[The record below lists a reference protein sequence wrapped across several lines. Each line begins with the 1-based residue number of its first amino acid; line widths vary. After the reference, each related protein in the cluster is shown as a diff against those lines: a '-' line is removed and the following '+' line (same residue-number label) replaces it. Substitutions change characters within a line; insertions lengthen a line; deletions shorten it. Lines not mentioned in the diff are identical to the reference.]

1 MKKINRITKNE
12 EFQKI
17 IQTKKFVSNPSFTV
31 YYVPRKRENSRIGI
45 SVSRKLGTAV
55 DRNLIKR
62 QVRMM
67 CIDITEF
74 KENFDCVIMVR
85 NSYKNYHYELNK
97 EALNQCFIKIKSKAK
112 SSLIGDLNEKVV

>member
-85 NSYKNYHYELNK
+85 NGYKNYHYELNK
-97 EALNQCFIKIKSKAK
+97 EVLNQCFIKIKSKAN
-112 SSLIGDLNEKVV
+112 SGLIGDLNEKVV

>member
-85 NSYKNYHYELNK
+85 TGYKNYHYELNK
-97 EALNQCFIKIKSKAK
+97 EALNQCFIKIKSKAN
-112 SSLIGDLNEKVV
+112 SGLIGDLNEKVV

>member
-1 MKKINRITKNE
+1 MKKINRVTKNE

-17 IQTKKFVSNPSFTV
+17 IQTKKFVSNLSFTV
-31 YYVPRKRENSRIGI
+31 YYVPRKRASSRIGI

-67 CIDITEF
+67 CIKITEY

-85 NSYKNYHYELNK
+85 NGYKNNHYEANN
-97 EALNQCFIKIKSKAK
+97 EALNLCFIKIKAKAK

>member
-17 IQTKKFVSNPSFTV
+17 IHTKKFVSNPSFTV

-85 NSYKNYHYELNK
+85 NGYKKYHYEVNK
-97 EALNQCFIKIKSKAK
+97 EALNQCFIKIKSKAN
-112 SSLIGDLNEKVV
+112 SGLIGDLNEKVV

>member
-85 NSYKNYHYELNK
+85 NGYRNYHYELNK
-97 EALNQCFIKIKSKAK
+97 EALNQCFIKIKSKAN
-112 SSLIGDLNEKVV
+112 SGLIGDLNEKVV

>member
-67 CIDITEF
+67 CIDITKF

-85 NSYKNYHYELNK
+85 NGYKNYHYEANK
-97 EALNQCFIKIKSKAK
+97 EALNQCITKIKSKAN

>member
-85 NSYKNYHYELNK
+85 NGYKNYHYAENK
-97 EALNQCFIKIKSKAK
+97 DALSQCFIKIKSKAN